1 MATPWGAGRYT
12 TAPGTAAASATTARR
27 ASRTGQTA
35 SKPIWAA
42 PALRKE
48 AATAR
53 SPAIVATP
61 ARGTTPR
68 FTTTPIVES
77 WLKWVRVIGRT
88 ASWAAALTANR
99 AGDHAARHRRRYD
112 AGGRGEGELK
122 ARVEQVTRADGEDRQ
137 RGEGEAVGDRSLPL
151 AEQRRENEHRHEHGG
166 QPPRPGPDA
175 PRRGRAR

>member
-1 MATPWGAGRYT
+1 MATRWGAGRYT

-53 SPAIVATP
+53 SPATVATP

-88 ASWAAALTANR
+88 ASWAAALTAIAPAITPRGIGAATMPAGAAEGGWKPGAGR
-99 AGDHAARHRRRYD
+99 A
-112 AGGRGEGELK
+112 
-122 ARVEQVTRADGEDRQ
+122 
-137 RGEGEAVGDRSLPL
+137 
-151 AEQRRENEHRHEHGG
+151 
-166 QPPRPGPDA
+166 PRPVAGH
-175 PRRGRAR
+175 

>member
-53 SPAIVATP
+53 SRSEEHTSELQSLVISYAVFCLKKKKRSHFRQHQLYAWDPR
-61 ARGTTPR
+61 ARLGKPR
-68 FTTTPIVES
+68 
-77 WLKWVRVIGRT
+77 
-88 ASWAAALTANR
+88 
-99 AGDHAARHRRRYD
+99 
-112 AGGRGEGELK
+112 
-122 ARVEQVTRADGEDRQ
+122 
-137 RGEGEAVGDRSLPL
+137 L
-151 AEQRRENEHRHEHGG
+151 AHPDLEHCAHGG
-166 QPPRPGPDA
+166 GQKPA
-175 PRRGRAR
+175 PHRG